1 MEGNPQPTCP
11 AKHIAII
18 MDGNGRWAKA
28 RNKPRVFGHKRGVKS
43 VRRTIEYAAR
53 LGVESLTLYA
63 FSSENWNRPKAEVKM
78 LFELLLVTLSEQLA
92 ELHKNNIKLCIIG
105 DQTALPKRLV
115 KKITKAR
122 LLTQSNTGMILN
134 IALNY
139 GARWEITQAAR
150 RLARACEQGEL
161 SAAQIDEASMDA
173 QLETAGQPDL
183 DLLIRTGGE
192 IRLSNFLLWQAAYAE
207 LYFTDVFWPD
217 FDEQEFDQALNW
229 FTGRKRRFG
238 KTDEQ
243 INERAPC

>member
-1 MEGNPQPTCP
+1 MEGKPQPCCP

-28 RNKPRVFGHKRGVKS
+28 RKKPRVFGHKRGVKS
-43 VRRTIEYAAR
+43 VRRTIEHAAR
-53 LGVESLTLYA
+53 LGVQSLTLYA

-92 ELHKNNIKLCIIG
+92 ELHKNNIRLCIIG
-105 DQTALPKRLV
+105 DEAALPQRLV
-115 KKITKAR
+115 KKIAKAKQ
-122 LLTQSNTGMILN
+122 LTQNNTGMTLN

-150 RLARACEQGEL
+150 RLAQACEQGEL
-161 SAAQIDEASMDA
+161 NAAQIDESSIDA
-173 QLETAGQPDL
+173 QLETTGQPDL

-217 FDEQEFDQALNW
+217 FDEQEFDQALSW
-229 FTGRKRRFG
+229 FATRKRRFG
-238 KTDEQ
+238 KTDAQ
-243 INERAPC
+243 INETAPC

>member
-1 MEGNPQPTCP
+1 MEGKPQPTCP

-105 DQTALPKRLV
+105 DQAALPKRLV

-122 LLTQSNTGMILN
+122 KLTQSNTGMILN

-161 SAAQIDEASMDA
+161 SAEQIDEASLDA

-243 INERAPC
+243 INEIASC